1 MIYPRQQPW
10 RGPHADWNVVEKR
23 LSQRLLHALQIGLE
37 QVRPKHAYL
46 TASRLAAA
54 QLNASLKYFF
64 KIRLHETFC
73 ENCRYL
79 CTCTSCMRQSAQLTA
94 CFAIGCSITSNPFR
108 NAFSKNAQPAA
119 ARLTARLAAQEGSSH
134 GADPAVYVETN
145 PTRRHDSRP
154 IRPDR
159 ICITS
164 RIFTTLRENCVLA
177 LKLKKISNCFEILRS
192 G

>member
-10 RGPHADWNVVEKR
+10 RGPHADWNVVEQR

-54 QLNASLKYFF
+54 RLNASLQYSF

-108 NAFSKNAQPAA
+108 NCRSIPDSMKNCLD
-119 ARLTARLAAQEGSSH
+119 ARTWFYPESQILQS
-134 GADPAVYVETN
+134 N
-145 PTRRHDSRP
+145 
-154 IRPDR
+154 
-159 ICITS
+159 TS
-164 RIFTTLRENCVLA
+164 NH
-177 LKLKKISNCFEILRS
+177 
-192 G
+192 